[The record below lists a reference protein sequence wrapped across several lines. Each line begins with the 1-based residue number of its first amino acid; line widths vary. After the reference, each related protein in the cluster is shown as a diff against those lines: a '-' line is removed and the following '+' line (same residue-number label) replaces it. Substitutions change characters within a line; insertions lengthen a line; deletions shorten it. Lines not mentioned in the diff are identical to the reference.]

1 MYSNRQLIRLRSFA
15 CSYWCVWSA
24 KSQNGFLRK
33 IFLKMLDLSKHRHHS
48 SACLRPT
55 WLFPGQDC
63 WTLWRCP
70 RGVRRAGVGPLY
82 SKPRPCWQ
90 KARSFPGDPA
100 HVYPSNGTPC
110 LLTPMGTTWRW
121 QLSSWLDSG
130 HLNWSPASFL
140 LNISSK
146 GSTCICPHKCVW
158 VNGTVSAKCSVLWW
172 AYNELWRSSHSPRA
186 VPWYWVLLVL

>member
-70 RGVRRAGVGPLY
+70 RGVRGAGWGHCTASLGLADRRLGV
-82 SKPRPCWQ
+82 SQ
-90 KARSFPGDPA
+90 
-100 HVYPSNGTPC
+100 GTQPTSTLLTASPC

-121 QLSSWLDSG
+121 QLSSWLDSR
-130 HLNWSPASFL
+130 HLNWNPTSFL

-172 AYNELWRSSHSPRA
+172 ALQWAPKI
-186 VPWYWVLLVL
+186 